1 MYFLMQIRTEI
12 KFWKPLEVGR
22 IKFFGQKLCHRSCVL
37 DCCIVYSFVSLG
49 NRDWNNKKLHKNSLK
64 KIGEN
69 KNNNKEF
76 KTNVAHQY
84 GTILKPAELQDIK
97 IHKVGTVTK
106 LSKPIKITTQNI
118 KKRYIQHRKYKR
130 SKGRMDNFEED
141 WHELQLWFLKTCEP
155 GLTIFSKLI
164 FFVCNVWRDARPHI
178 CLTWSCNLAIC
189 K

>member
-22 IKFFGQKLCHRSCVL
+22 IKFFGQKLCHRSCVF
-37 DCCIVYSFVSLG
+37 DYCVVYSFVSLG

-97 IHKVGTVTK
+97 IQKVGTVTK

-118 KKRYIQHRKYKR
+118 KKKIYTTQKIQKIEGKDGQLWRR
-130 SKGRMDNFEED
+130 LTRIATVVFENLWAWANNFFKAHFFLFVMFD
-141 WHELQLWFLKTCEP
+141 VMLDHIFVWHEAV
-155 GLTIFSKLI
+155 I
-164 FFVCNVWRDARPHI
+164 
-178 CLTWSCNLAIC
+178 
-189 K
+189 